1 MYALDGR
8 TAIVTGAGSGIG
20 RGIALRL
27 AQEGCDIGVI
37 DIDARA
43 AEATADRVRE
53 MKRAGAVAAADVTD
67 IAATQRA
74 VETLVQTL
82 GKLDILVNCA
92 GILRIAKLAEMS
104 KQDWDD
110 TFRINVDGVFHACRA
125 AIPHLRKHKR
135 GRIINIASWLGKTGK
150 PYYGAYCASKFAVIA
165 LTQTLAL
172 ELASEHIN
180 VNAICPGVIVETGMR
195 DRAEAE
201 SKAMGLPSAEERVS
215 LIPLGR
221 LGKPDDVARIA
232 AFLASDEA
240 AYMTGQSI
248 NVTGGLWLS

>member
-1 MYALDGR
+1 MYALEGR
-8 TAIVTGAGSGIG
+8 AAVVTGAGSGIG
-20 RGIALRL
+20 RSIALRL
-27 AQEGCDIGVI
+27 AREGCDIGVI
-37 DIDARA
+37 DIDART
-43 AEATADRVRE
+43 AEATAARVRE
-53 MKRAGAVAAADVTD
+53 IERAAAVAAADVTD

-74 VETLVQTL
+74 VDALVEKL

-125 AIPHLRKHKR
+125 AIPHLRKHGR

-172 ELASEHIN
+172 ELAPEHIN

-195 DRAEAE
+195 DRAEVE
-201 SKAMGLPSAEERVS
+201 VKAMGLPSAEERVS

-221 LGKPDDVARIA
+221 LGKPDDVARMA

-240 AYMTGQSI
+240 AYLTGQSI

>member
-1 MYALDGR
+1 MYALEGR
-8 TAIVTGAGSGIG
+8 TAVVTGAGSGIG
-20 RGIALRL
+20 RRIALRL
-27 AQEGCDIGVI
+27 AEEGCDVGAI
-37 DIDARA
+37 DIDGRA
-43 AEATADRVRE
+43 AETTADRVRE
-53 MKRAGAVAAADVTD
+53 FKRAGAVAAADVTD

-74 VETLVQTL
+74 LDALVEKL
-82 GKLDILVNCA
+82 GKLDILVNSV

-125 AIPHLRKHKR
+125 AIPHLRKQRR

-180 VNAICPGVIVETGMR
+180 VNAICPGVIMETAMR

-201 SKAMGLPSAEERVS
+201 LKAMGLPSAEERVS

>member
-1 MYALDGR
+1 MYALEGR
-8 TAIVTGAGSGIG
+8 TAVMTGAGSGIG
-20 RGIALRL
+20 RAIALRL
-27 AQEGCDIGVI
+27 AQEGCDVGVI
-37 DIDARA
+37 DIDPRA
-43 AEATADRVRE
+43 AEDTVRRVRE
-53 MKRAGAVAAADVTD
+53 LKRTASGAAADVTD
-67 IAATQRA
+67 IDATKRA
-74 VETLVQTL
+74 VDALVQTL
-82 GKLDILVNCA
+82 GKLDILVNSA

-110 TFRINVDGVFHACRA
+110 TLRINVDGVFHSCQA
-125 AIPHLRKHKR
+125 AIPHLRKHKG

-150 PYYGAYCASKFAVIA
+150 AYYGAYCASKFAVIA

-180 VNAICPGVIVETGMR
+180 VNAICPGVIMETGMR
-195 DRAEAE
+195 ERAEAE
-201 SKAMGLPSAEERVS
+201 LEAMGLPSAEERVS
-215 LIPLGR
+215 AIPLGR

-240 AYMTGQSI
+240 AYMTGQAI

>member
-1 MYALDGR
+1 MYALEGR
-8 TAIVTGAGSGIG
+8 IAVVTGAGSGIG
-20 RGIALRL
+20 RAIALRL

-43 AEATADRVRE
+43 AEATADRIRE
-53 MKRAGAVAAADVTD
+53 LERAGAVAVADVTD

-74 VETLVQTL
+74 VDALVQTL
-82 GKLDILVNCA
+82 GKLDILVNSA
-92 GILRIAKLAEMS
+92 GILRIAKLAEMT

-125 AIPHLRKHKR
+125 AIPHLRKH
-135 GRIINIASWLGKTGK
+135 SWLGKTGK

-165 LTQTLAL
+165 LTQTFAL
-172 ELASEHIN
+172 ELAAEHIN

-201 SKAMGLPSAEERVS
+201 LKAMGLPGAEERVS
-215 LIPLGR
+215 AIPLGR

-240 AYMTGQSI
+240 AYITGQSI
-248 NVTGGLWLS
+248 NVTGGLWLG